1 MRVKIHYSKIIP
13 TVSEV
18 EFDEEK
24 IIADFG
30 YKEGL
35 IDFFELRDSLS
46 HHHKVKK
53 ENWEQCQKNLKKYQG
68 TTPKEYMTENGMHI
82 QTFESSRRDKIDKIE
97 IGRID
102 KDDVNIKT
110 YNHGGFTKL
119 VFKDADA
126 DSE

>member
-68 TTPKEYMTENGMHI
+68 TTLEKYMTENATHI
-82 QTFESSRRDKIDKIE
+82 RTFESSRKDKIE
-97 IGRID
+97 KIEMGGID
-102 KDDVNIKT
+102 KDDVNIQP

-119 VFKDADA
+119 VFNDKDP

>member
-35 IDFFELRDSLS
+35 IDFFEMRESLS
-46 HHHKVKK
+46 HHYKVKK
-53 ENWEQCQKNLKKYQG
+53 ENWEQCQKNLKKYQD
-68 TTPKEYMTENGMHI
+68 TTPEEYMIENGTHI
-82 QTFESSRRDKIDKIE
+82 QTFERGRTDKIDKIE
-97 IGRID
+97 LGRID

-110 YNHGGFTKL
+110 YSHGGFIKL
-119 VFKDADA
+119 VFKDKNEK
-126 DSE
+126 S